1 MREEMTRQHAMPAL
15 YAYVEM
21 YGPAVND
28 LTSSWT
34 QKYIFGVRGS
44 K

>member
-1 MREEMTRQHAMPAL
+1 MSAL
-15 YAYVEM
+15 EAHVDR

-34 QKYIFGVRGS
+34 QKCTLGVRGP